1 MVNNID
7 EVKLIKSKKLEVI
20 NAVENIELIKEKEQR
35 TKKQNLVEIK
45 QDFIEELKLLEDIKA
60 RQANEKRKFLQ
71 RREA

>member
-20 NAVENIELIKEKEQR
+20 NSVENTELIKEKEQR

-60 RQANEKRKFLQ
+60 RQENEKRKFQQ
-71 RREA
+71 RRDA